1 MTVRLK
7 RIANE
12 KRLTYSIIVSS
23 HKTSPTS
30 NKFVEK
36 IGFYK
41 PLVDKLENKYIF
53 VDIDRLSY

>member
-23 HKTSPTS
+23 PKDSPTS

-41 PLVDKLENKYIF
+41 PLTDKLENKYVF
-53 VDIDRLSY
+53 VDVDRLSY